1 MRKSTLAAVI
11 SAVLL
16 GSSMAAHA
24 QEQAQPQ
31 ESQSAAS
38 PSQSQATA
46 PNTST
51 DAGGSATGQA
61 PVGTPPSNSD
71 EKSTS
76 GDYYPYSAGTVG
88 DDPAKPEATTMPAQ
102 PGVQGDD
109 SNAVTTGDWMAADT
123 NGDERLSKDEIEK
136 AWPTVGARFD
146 EIDVDGD
153 KQASRDELRNW
164 HKSQKARMDADQP
177 AAAPAATAPAA
188 TVPHTQAPADVPPV
202 APAPANDEPTTSD
215 PATTNQ

>member
-1 MRKSTLAAVI
+1 MRKDTLAAVI

-16 GSSMAAHA
+16 GSSVSAYA
-24 QEQAQPQ
+24 QEPSQPA
-31 ESQSAAS
+31 ESQAPATQSQTQTQAPDSAAG
-38 PSQSQATA
+38 A
-46 PNTST
+46 
-51 DAGGSATGQA
+51 AGEGQA

-88 DDPAKPEATTMPAQ
+88 DDPAKPEATTMPTQ

-109 SNAVTTGDWMAADT
+109 SNAVTTGDWMTADT
-123 NGDERLSKDEIEK
+123 NGDELLSRDEIEK

-177 AAAPAATAPAA
+177 AGAPASTAPAA
-188 TVPHTQAPADVPPV
+188 TVPQTQAPADVPPV
-202 APAPANDEPTTSD
+202 APAPANDEPTTAD